1 MKESDFA
8 RYTEKIRSMLPFW
21 FEMKKN
27 PNKSIGIEF
36 LNIFGMEL
44 DEIEEILLYAS
55 KQIYIESAD
64 EDFVDL
70 VYKVLLPSNF
80 NINNISMVYT
90 NQLILERSWDLYTFF
105 GIKKNEKN
113 LENNIS
119 QPDYYFIDEKK
130 KVIYIRESYDKEE
143 DLPFGKIKVKC
154 NNKEFLFE
162 LNLHHVWNFFDEFG
176 SLVGCSRLKGE
187 KNHEYKLRILD
198 VFKNP
203 ANSTKR
209 GLANGISRELGI
221 REVKEW
227 KDMSK
232 DFVISEKMVLVNTI
246 LVDNNLIILDDV
258 YITSTGEILLKGNPD
273 KKNQSSV
280 VSFIKSLEMYE
291 LVDINN
297 KKLSIELYNSD
308 ANPTKLLI
316 DYVTKIKEDTSIFW
330 NDFKY
335 DEDIWVR
342 EDENYDNSFS
352 FLPTFLDS
360 NIKGF
365 SKYGYYK
372 K

>member
-80 NINNISMVYT
+80 NVNNISMVYT

-119 QPDYYFIDEKK
+119 QPDYYFIDKKK
-130 KVIYIRESYDKEE
+130 KVIYVRESYDKEE

-176 SLVGCSRLKGE
+176 FLVGCSRLKGE

-246 LVDNNLIILDDV
+246 LVDNNLITLDDV

-297 KKLSIELYNSD
+297 KKLSIELYTSD
-308 ANPTKLLI
+308 ATPTKLLI

-342 EDENYDNSFS
+342 EDEDYDNSFS

-360 NIKGF
+360 SIKGF

>member
-27 PNKSIGIEF
+27 PDKSIGVEF
-36 LNIFGMEL
+36 LNVFGMEL
-44 DEIEEILLYAS
+44 DEIEEVLFYAS
-55 KQIYIESAD
+55 KQMYIESAD

-113 LENNIS
+113 LENSIR

-130 KVIYIRESYDKEE
+130 KVIYVRESYDKEG
-143 DLPFGKIKVKC
+143 DLPFGKIKIKC

-162 LNLHHVWNFFDEFG
+162 LSLHHIWNFFDEFG

-187 KNHEYKLRILD
+187 KNHDYKLRILD

-209 GLANGISRELGI
+209 GLANGIARELGI

-232 DFVISEKMVLVNTI
+232 DFIISEKMVLINTI
-246 LVDNNLIILDDV
+246 SIDSNLIDLDDV
-258 YITSTGEILLKGNPD
+258 YITSRGEILLNGNPD
-273 KKNQSSV
+273 KKNQSAV
-280 VSFIKSLEMYE
+280 ISFIKSLEMYQ

-297 KKLSIELYNSD
+297 KKLNIELYNSD
-308 ANPTKLLI
+308 ATPTNLLI
-316 DYVTKIKEDTSIFW
+316 DYITKIKEDTSTFW
-330 NDFKY
+330 NDFRY
-335 DEDIWVR
+335 DEDIWVK
-342 EDENYDNSFS
+342 EDEDYNNSFS
-352 FLPTFLDS
+352 FLPTFLDAS
-360 NIKGF
+360 IKGF

>member
-1 MKESDFA
+1 MRESDFA
-8 RYTEKIRSMLPFW
+8 RYTEKIRLMLPFW

-55 KQIYIESAD
+55 KQIYIESVD

-130 KVIYIRESYDKEE
+130 KVIYVRESYDKEE

-246 LVDNNLIILDDV
+246 LVDNNLITLDDV

-273 KKNQSSV
+273 KKNQSAV

-308 ANPTKLLI
+308 ATPTKLLI

-335 DEDIWVR
+335 DENIWVR

>member
-130 KVIYIRESYDKEE
+130 KVIYVRESYDKEE

-246 LVDNNLIILDDV
+246 LVDNNLIILDYV

-308 ANPTKLLI
+308 ATPTKLLI

>member
-130 KVIYIRESYDKEE
+130 KVIYVRESYDKEE

-246 LVDNNLIILDDV
+246 LVDNNLITLDDV

-273 KKNQSSV
+273 KKNQSAV

-308 ANPTKLLI
+308 ATPTKLLI

-335 DEDIWVR
+335 DENIWVR

>member
-1 MKESDFA
+1 MKESNFA

-27 PNKSIGIEF
+27 PDKSIGIEF

-44 DEIEEILLYAS
+44 DEIEEMLLYAS
-55 KQIYIESAD
+55 KQMYIESAD
-64 EDFVDL
+64 EEFVDL
-70 VYKVLLPSNF
+70 VYKALLPSNF

-90 NQLILERSWDLYTFF
+90 NQLILERSCDLYTFF

-113 LENNIS
+113 LENNIK

-130 KVIYIRESYDKEE
+130 KVIYVREAYDKEE
-143 DLPFGKIKVKC
+143 DLPFGKIKIKC
-154 NNKEFLFE
+154 SDKEFLFE
-162 LNLHHVWNFFDEFG
+162 LSLHHVWNFFDEFG
-176 SLVGCSRLKGE
+176 SLVGCFRLKEE
-187 KNHEYKLRILD
+187 KNHDYKLRILD

-203 ANSTKR
+203 ANSTKQ
-209 GLANGISRELGI
+209 GLANGIARELGI

-227 KDMSK
+227 KNMGE
-232 DFVISEKMVLVNTI
+232 DFIISEKMVMINTI
-246 LVDNNLIILDDV
+246 SIDNNLIDLDDV

-273 KKNQSSV
+273 KKNQSAV
-280 VSFIKSLEMYE
+280 ISFIKNIEMYQ

-297 KKLSIELYNSD
+297 KKLNIELYNSD
-308 ANPTKLLI
+308 ATPTSLLI
-316 DYVTKIKEDTSIFW
+316 DYVKKIKDDTSTFW
-330 NDFKY
+330 NDFRY

-342 EDENYDNSFS
+342 EDEDYDNSFS